1 MGIDKFDDVARGLAS
16 GASRRSLVR
25 TLGAAVLGAGGILA
39 TSRGAQAGIEDILG
53 DDEDEDKDDD
63 LVCRPRCQ
71 RRCRR
76 ARQNCILSGRNP
88 LRCRFDCEDRC
99 CEERDGNNNRLP
111 WLR

>member
-53 DDEDEDKDDD
+53 DDEDKDED
-63 LVCRPRCQ
+63 LTCRRHCL

-99 CEERDGNNNRLP
+99 CEEKDDDNNNRPP